1 MNRNE
6 IDLVNSCLMETF
18 SQVTHGNIFE
28 GSMSDDDPN
37 RASGCILMYQ
47 DRMLLQRRSLDS
59 DEGGSYACFGGSS
72 KMDEDPEDT
81 MYREIREECDLDRDD
96 IYDVLPFAVFQ
107 NGNFIFKT
115 YIGRIRDESVHKV
128 MTDSE
133 SQGWVFK
140 TFSEAIKMN
149 LHPNFRM
156 TLEETHQSFMDY
168 MHEFDYVKTV
178 NDIIREDKG
187 SKKKSFFES
196 VKSPTLS
203 NRFLK

>member
-1 MNRNE
+1 MNRKE
-6 IDLVNSCLMETF
+6 INLVNLCLMETF
-18 SQVTHGNIFE
+18 NQSTHGNIFE

-47 DRMLLQRRSLDS
+47 DKMLLQKRSADS

-72 KMDEDPEDT
+72 KIGEDPEKT
-81 MYREIREECDLDRDD
+81 MYREVREECGLNEDD
-96 IYDVLPFAVFQ
+96 IYDVLPFSIFE

-128 MTDSE
+128 MTNHE

-168 MHEFDYVKTV
+168 MHEFDYIKTV
-178 NDIIREDKG
+178 SDIIREDK
-187 SKKKSFFES
+187 SPKKKSFFES
-196 VKSPTLS
+196 VKVPPLG